1 MGVILGPVTTRNEA
15 ARALIAAAE
24 LQAVL
29 DYRTALYN
37 NVIFKNG
44 DYTIAPDRTIS
55 ECERFLDELGFEP
68 YKMLRPKVIELKKIL
83 TDISRNNRSCSSCTC
98 PICNGTIDIHES
110 TQIVSRKDLKNPV
123 KRRALKATCNCC
135 QFKTF
140 I

>member
-1 MGVILGPVTTRNEA
+1 MGVILGPVTTKNEA

-29 DYRTALYN
+29 DYRTALYE
-37 NVIFKNG
+37 NVIFKDGN
-44 DYTIAPDRTIS
+44 YTIAPDRTIS

-68 YKMLRPKVIELKKIL
+68 YKMLRPKVIELKKL
-83 TDISRNNRSCSSCTC
+83 LVDISRKRDRDSCIC
-98 PICNGTIDIHES
+98 PICNGTISIHES
-110 TQIVSRKDLKNPV
+110 TKILSRRDLRNPV
-123 KRRALKATCNCC
+123 TKKALKATCNCC

>member
-1 MGVILGPVTTRNEA
+1 MGVILGNVTTRNEA

-44 DYTIAPDRTIS
+44 NYTIAPDRTIS

-68 YKMLRPKVIELKKIL
+68 YKMLRPKVIELKKTLI
-83 TDISRNNRSCSSCTC
+83 DISRKRNRDSCTC
-98 PICNGTIDIHES
+98 PICNGTISIHEA
-110 TQIVSRKDLKNPV
+110 TKIVSRIDPKKPV
-123 KRRALKATCNCC
+123 TQKALKATCNCC
-135 QFKTF
+135 QFKAF